1 MENSYLIYDI
11 PVGTIRMRMEIGTH
25 KVTGERVY
33 IIKFGQGDQVLKP
46 GEHISEEVKKTEK
59 RDWLFGLVLRDPQ
72 QAFAISHNFIRI
84 ADTMEEDI
92 EEQKNDNKTE
102 TKSDENENMPLVR

>member
-33 IIKFGQGDQVLKP
+33 IINFGQGDQVLKP

-59 RDWLFGLVLRDPQ
+59 KDWLFGLVLRDPQ
-72 QAFAISHNFIRI
+72 QAFAISHNFIRM
-84 ADTMEEDI
+84 ADMMEEDI
-92 EEQKNDNKTE
+92 EEKRNDDKTE
-102 TKSDENENMPLVR
+102 TKSETDA

>member
-1 MENSYLIYDI
+1 MDNSLIYDI

-59 RDWLFGLVLRDPQ
+59 KDWLFGLVLRDPQ
-72 QAFAISHNFIRI
+72 QAFAISHNFIRM
-84 ADTMEEDI
+84 ADMMETDI
-92 EEQKNDNKTE
+92 EEKRNVDETE
-102 TKSDENENMPLVR
+102 TEFDGNESMPLVW

>member
-1 MENSYLIYDI
+1 MDNSLIYDI

-33 IIKFGQGDQVLKP
+33 IINFGQGDQVLKP

-59 RDWLFGLVLRDPQ
+59 KDWLFGLVLRDPQ
-72 QAFAISHNFIRI
+72 QAFAISHNFIRM
-84 ADTMEEDI
+84 ADMMEEDI
-92 EEQKNDNKTE
+92 EEKRNANATE
-102 TKSDENENMPLVR
+102 TESKTDD